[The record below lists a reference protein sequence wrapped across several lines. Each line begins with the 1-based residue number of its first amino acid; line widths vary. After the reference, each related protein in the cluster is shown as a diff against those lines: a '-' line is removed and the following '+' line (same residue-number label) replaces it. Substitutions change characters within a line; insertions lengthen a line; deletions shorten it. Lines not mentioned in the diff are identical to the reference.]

1 MNIVCDP
8 RESDAVSR
16 DRCPVSRASNEVVI
30 ARSRPLL
37 SRYFRFLWNNI
48 FITQTRADIAMMRRL
63 CNSVISCELFVS
75 FHSAYFVCIV
85 AVKLNSRE
93 NQFALSPRH
102 RFLSR
107 HICSWLRLMNF
118 FLCSARL
125 RAKKSAE
132 EEIQRLI
139 LWKKM
144 VCDVFEQSRVFRSR
158 ENSPKFGIFR
168 SLTNLSLTL
177 I

>member
-1 MNIVCDP
+1 MQFHLTVACNCFMNIVCDP
-8 RESDAVSR
+8 MESDAVSR

-37 SRYFRFLWNNI
+37 SRYFCSLWNNV
-48 FITQTRADIAMMRRL
+48 FITRMWTDIAMMRRL
-63 CNSVISCELFVS
+63 CNSVISYELFVS
-75 FHSAYFVCIV
+75 FHSAYFVCIT

-93 NQFALSPRH
+93 NQFALSPRR

-107 HICSWLRLMNF
+107 HICSWLRLMCF

-132 EEIQRLI
+132 EE
-139 LWKKM
+139 
-144 VCDVFEQSRVFRSR
+144 
-158 ENSPKFGIFR
+158 
-168 SLTNLSLTL
+168 T
-177 I
+177 